1 MSMNVII
8 QLVIIRLSPVRTTF
22 AVRVRTG
29 QNQRFQVPKP
39 SKSHFKNHFW
49 ISQLESRE

>member
-1 MSMNVII
+1 MSITVIT

-29 QNQRFQVPKP
+29 QNQLFKVPKRI
-39 SKSHFKNHFW
+39 KSLFQNHF
-49 ISQLESRE
+49 